1 MHQITSF
8 RLEDMAQ
15 AYAKQAPGLWKFLAV
30 LLWGKRAVFDAAG
43 EVVMSGQ
50 GTGPAS
56 DEAKL
61 RREQSVTT
69 KRLVCMSILMQSV
82 NQKCN
87 AFQATVGIYLK
98 SCNTPERVVDCLQR
112 MGISISQDSIYSA
125 INSLSLE
132 AIEQLRH
139 MGQSLLIGY
148 IFDNL
153 DIDFSHATSTVEN
166 AGDTLAHLTAGTA
179 VYLDHGAH
187 PDVFRCSELLY
198 QHSRFNINLPPS
210 QLPKPS
216 FYTISRLHPELPLH
230 PSGLNRRQR
239 FNAWIFLCTLVEH
252 GPEYFRQFQGK
263 FAPPEAIDEIPVVKL
278 RSAPFRM
285 MDISQSSVGGNID
298 VIAQLLQQA
307 GVGDPRD
314 AKGPGDIID
323 ITRHVLLFHGDLGT
337 YERVMSILEHR
348 SIEATPFRRFQFVVF
363 IFGLFHMKMAAADA
377 LWRIFVRDKAAHKDP
392 TSLMRF
398 VTLMRPNDSGKIAS
412 GPRFRQMHEV
422 ITRTG
427 TAFRLDAWREAAAAR
442 NPAWK
447 TLEDFA
453 SSKPT
458 LHLIEEMA
466 GALAKSHVSSGTE
479 TYDARHRP
487 AQERD
492 AAFENTTLLHRYF
505 LLYEEL
511 SYAMNVGDIGRVE
524 VAYAPWAALFK
535 ATGKHKYATAM
546 IESLSLLYA
555 SHFPADLR
563 RIIRYNSLVN
573 PTGVKG
579 KFRALDWVQEDM
591 NLKTKVIHGGTGSNY
606 TKEHVIKES
615 VLLHL
620 YRDCHENMNRNFHLT
635 SLTTA
640 HAPANL
646 TASIRLA
653 CDSMTRC
660 EPNKFKPGRS
670 SEYTIV
676 DMLDKGTLMLA
687 AGADA
692 MQTDEEDDDGDDLS
706 VD

>member
-1 MHQITSF
+1 MSRSDSSIQRSRGSVAEFEESECRDGGLYQAPTHPERQELTCLTDVDTGWHFGANTAAMHQITSF

-15 AYAKQAPGLWKFLAV
+15 AYAKQAPGLWKFLA
-30 LLWGKRAVFDAAG
+30 
-43 EVVMSGQ
+43 
-50 GTGPAS
+50 
-56 DEAKL
+56 
-61 RREQSVTT
+61 

-98 SCNTPERVVDCLQR
+98 SCNTPERV
-112 MGISISQDSIYSA
+112 
-125 INSLSLE
+125 
-132 AIEQLRH
+132 LRH

-179 VYLDHGAH
+179 VYPDHGAH
-187 PDVFRCSELLY
+187 PDVFQCSELLY
-198 QHSRFNINLPPS
+198 QHS
-210 QLPKPS
+210 
-216 FYTISRLHPELPLH
+216 
-230 PSGLNRRQR
+230 
-239 FNAWIFLCTLVEH
+239 
-252 GPEYFRQFQGK
+252 K

-398 VTLMRPNDSGKIAS
+398 VTMRPNDSGKIAS

-479 TYDARHRP
+479 TYDARH
-487 AQERD
+487 Q
-492 AAFENTTLLHRYF
+492 
-505 LLYEEL
+505 L
-511 SYAMNVGDIGRVE
+511 SYAMNIGDIGRVE

-660 EPNKFKPGRS
+660 EPNKFKPGRGT
-670 SEYTIV
+670 EYTIV

-692 MQTDEEDDDGDDLS
+692 MQTDEEDDGSQMANIQLYVRRKGS
-706 VD
+706 RSEVYI